1 MRYKTE
7 KIAILVASYNG
18 EKYLGE
24 LLDSLLAQSE
34 TGWVAYIHDDG
45 STDGTAVVIAEY
57 ANRYPEKFVC
67 VEGEPSGG
75 AKNNFFFLFRQVEA
89 PLYMCCD
96 QDDVWLPDKM
106 EKTLR
111 RMRGSRGAESC
122 DPMTGAEREA
132 LCDNVGRTA
141 EIPRLVFSDLR
152 VADRE
157 LHPIAD
163 SMNQYQRLHC
173 EDLAACHLMI
183 ENVVV
188 GCTMM
193 VNRALRDRLIE
204 VTDLTDVVMH
214 DWWAALIAAQFG
226 GIAYLDEATI
236 LYRQHGDNEQGA
248 RKFGP
253 SYIMYKLTH
262 SKQAIRG
269 AVEEKQRQARLF
281 AEIYDLPDDSA
292 IRLFGDALDAGKLR
306 RIRLYRQSGV
316 RKSTFSRNMGLY
328 IFG

>member
-1 MRYKTE
+1 MAGLLSALRNGDSDMVYKTDG
-7 KIAILVASYNG
+7 IAILIAAYNG

-45 STDGTAVVIAEY
+45 STDGTAAVIAEY

-67 VEGEPSGG
+67 VEGAPSGG

-96 QDDVWLPDKM
+96 QDDVWLPDKI

-122 DPMTGAEREA
+122 DPMTGAEKEV
-132 LCDNVGRTA
+132 LCDCAGGTA
-141 EIPRLVFSDLR
+141 EVPRLVFSDLR
-152 VADRE
+152 IVDQDLR
-157 LHPIAD
+157 PVAD
-163 SMNQYQRLHC
+163 SMNRYQRMC
-173 EDLAACHLMI
+173 CGDLSAGHLVLD
-183 ENVVV
+183 NVVV

-226 GIAYLDEATI
+226 EIVYLDEATI

-262 SKQAIRG
+262 SKLAIRG
-269 AVEEKQRQARLF
+269 AV
-281 AEIYDLPDDSA
+281 
-292 IRLFGDALDAGKLR
+292 
-306 RIRLYRQSGV
+306 
-316 RKSTFSRNMGLY
+316 
-328 IFG
+328 